1 MPTSWRPRPKKRL
14 RHRMDKTA
22 GVKGSRRGQGSTDP
36 TEISNGAHR
45 GPSNTPRVRDGD
57 NVQPPSAPTQDRG
70 PRSPQHRPIPSP
82 PRSPAGPG
90 PGEPPAPARPRGRST
105 PERGATAQGRR
116 RPGRHRAPRPGTS
129 RSCPSPCSPRA
140 AGRGGGSRPPRR
152 VVQEQGPPRPPPAA
166 GPGRAGQPVPAR
178 RGRARALRGR
188 RSPRPVRVPGA
199 ARPRAGRG
207 CQRRGGAGRCGAG
220 LAGHH
225 GGCGGL
231 RACGPQCRGRGPVT
245 NLRPPRR
252 AVPLD
257 VPHGAGE
264 APRPPPRSAARPA
277 GHRAGGGSG
286 PGGSP
291 SGSVAG
297 AGATRPPGLGRR
309 VRVLSAG
316 RPRCGRVHPPCRGR
330 ARRWA
335 PGEGYRAEGNGARGS
350 GASGT
355 GAEDSRAGDIGTAG
369 NGAACAALAVR
380 CPSGSAR
387 CRAPGAARAWSERPP
402 PLPPPPPSFS
412 SPPVRSE
419 RRSPVRE
426 PVPRRGVGRACVC
439 VRGVCALGSPRA
451 EPLRSVR
458 CRTPGAAASR
468 PPPLPG
474 PRRARSP
481 LPLSPRSLPRSLPAP
496 ARSLSGP
503 APPRGPGRAARRD
516 PQSAGRLGGS
526 RPRRTDYGSRQP
538 CLLRRRRCRRT
549 AARSARGPTRRL
561 GQGPAPARRPPPP
574 ARLGKQVRTHRPAPP
589 RAGPRPPL
597 PGHPGPAPPR
607 THGTRGQA
615 GGKRVARPPS
625 RPSGRDLHGNGP
637 GTPPGAAVG
646 RRGGGVCGLGGTGD
660 VLRRDSGGGAAGT
673 DSAGRGAAGG
683 GDGSAPRPATARRSR
698 CPARHGCSGSG
709 TGGTCRCRGGAG
721 GPAAGRGGRAA
732 RRSRGGG
739 GTAAPGARGV
749 WRRGPSP
756 PRPPPCPG
764 PVRLRV
770 PAGRVPGGGGRA
782 LPGGSA
788 VAATSVSGAAP
799 VRQRGGP
806 AAAAGAAGRSA
817 GERPR
822 GQLLS
827 RGLRERARGST
838 AGPSPRQ
845 GCGVRGEAPGAAARP
860 PRPGQGGAARPA
872 GPRRRRGAVGRAVA
886 SRGSGR
892 DVPRLGRGARRG
904 TPADPDPGR
913 AAAGAGAVPLRADAP
928 RRPGRGG
935 GGGRSPARAHGDG
948 RAAAGPGEGGGAS
961 CRPHRG
967 GNQPS
972 RGSVPAEWSLEPQ
985 QILEGEE

>member
-1 MPTSWRPRPKKRL
+1 MARGRRLDPRPAAL
-14 RHRMDKTA
+14 
-22 GVKGSRRGQGSTDP
+22 
-36 TEISNGAHR
+36 
-45 GPSNTPRVRDGD
+45 
-57 NVQPPSAPTQDRG
+57 
-70 PRSPQHRPIPSP
+70 
-82 PRSPAGPG
+82 
-90 PGEPPAPARPRGRST
+90 
-105 PERGATAQGRR
+105 
-116 RPGRHRAPRPGTS
+116 RAPRGIEP
-129 RSCPSPCSPRA
+129 
-140 AGRGGGSRPPRR
+140 
-152 VVQEQGPPRPPPAA
+152 E
-166 GPGRAGQPVPAR
+166 
-178 RGRARALRGR
+178 
-188 RSPRPVRVPGA
+188 GA
-199 ARPRAGRG
+199 A
-207 CQRRGGAGRCGAG
+207 
-220 LAGHH
+220 
-225 GGCGGL
+225 
-231 RACGPQCRGRGPVT
+231 
-245 NLRPPRR
+245 
-252 AVPLD
+252 
-257 VPHGAGE
+257 
-264 APRPPPRSAARPA
+264 
-277 GHRAGGGSG
+277 G

-291 SGSVAG
+291 SGSAAG
-297 AGATRPPGLGRR
+297 VGATRPPGLDRR
-309 VRVLSAG
+309 VRVLSTG
-316 RPRCGRVHPPCRGR
+316 RPRCARGHPPSHGR

-335 PGEGYRAEGNGARGS
+335 PGGGYRAEGNGAGGS

-355 GAEDSRAGDIGTAG
+355 GTEDSRAGDIETAG

-412 SPPVRSE
+412 SPRCGASVA
-419 RRSPVRE
+419 
-426 PVPRRGVGRACVC
+426 PRCGSRCPGAGSGGRVC

-451 EPLRSVR
+451 EPLRSVP

-481 LPLSPRSLPRSLPAP
+481 LPPSPRSLPRSLPAP

-538 CLLRRRRCRRT
+538 ARPRLALALTLRLPLPVSPPPPPLPPNRRSQRPGSDPPPG
-549 AARSARGPTRRL
+549 AGARPG
-561 GQGPAPARRPPPP
+561 PPPP
-574 ARLGKQVRTHRPAPP
+574 AARPP
-589 RAGPRPPL
+589 REAAEGSGWPDPPSGRPDGISMETV
-597 PGHPGPAPPR
+597 PGHP
-607 THGTRGQA
+607 RG
-615 GGKRVARPPS
+615 R
-625 RPSGRDLHGNGP
+625 
-637 GTPPGAAVG
+637 
-646 RRGGGVCGLGGTGD
+646 RRGGAGGGVRAGGTGD

-683 GDGSAPRPATARRSR
+683 AGGSAPRPATARRSR

-739 GTAAPGARGV
+739 GTAAPGARRV

-756 PRPPPCPG
+756 PRPPLCPG

-788 VAATSVSGAAP
+788 AAATSMSGAAP

-806 AAAAGAAGRSA
+806 AAPAGAAGRSA

-860 PRPGQGGAARPA
+860 PCPGQGGLPAPRGPGGGA
-872 GPRRRRGAVGRAVA
+872 GPWAV
-886 SRGSGR
+886 
-892 DVPRLGRGARRG
+892 PWPRGARSGTCRASAGGLAGEPARTRTRG
-904 TPADPDPGR
+904 GLRPGPGR
-913 AAAGAGAVPLRADAP
+913 CRSVPTPPDARGGAAGA
-928 RRPGRGG
+928 
-935 GGGRSPARAHGDG
+935 
-948 RAAAGPGEGGGAS
+948 AGP
-961 CRPHRG
+961 P
-967 GNQPS
+967 P
-972 RGSVPAEWSLEPQ
+972 VPTVMAGQRQDRAREAALPAA
-985 QILEGEE
+985 LTGEETSPPAVACRYREGSWLLGERHRYPHPSLGEAGSEQRREKVHQAEIETN